1 MSVSSSNF
9 GGVGGAAEVALTEA
23 QGPRHKHTRILLAG
37 NGSSPVH
44 WGDMAQY
51 NVHNAWGYTY
61 GAGGVNYLDTNYAG
75 QGEPHNNMP
84 PYIRAVAHIR
94 AG

>member
-1 MSVSSSNF
+1 
-9 GGVGGAAEVALTEA
+9 
-23 QGPRHKHTRILLAG
+23 
-37 NGSSPVH
+37 
-44 WGDMAQY
+44 MAQY